1 MNKQHTDS
9 AQNYNCKKNYYSLKY
24 SNNTVIYSLI
34 LLLLIIA
41 LCRMEL
47 YSQAYIQTAKIVS
60 PDRAEND
67 EFGVSVSIFEDY
79 ALIGSWHQNDTIGDS
94 IIVEDAGA
102 VYCYKKD
109 EANNWVMNQK
119 IVASDP
125 DTNHW
130 FGRSVSIYDTY
141 CVIGS
146 HGNTTDSNGENKLF
160 RSGAAYIFELDNDGN
175 WVEIQKIVSSDRN
188 REEAY
193 GYSVALDEDY
203 LVIGNYKDCQDENG
217 EDSIYFAGSAFIYER
232 DVNNIWDEVQKI
244 VASDRDYLD
253 IFGNEVSISG
263 NYIIVGAVYED
274 EDINGSNTLQY
285 AGSAY
290 IFERDDFGNWNETQ
304 KIVASDRSSN
314 VRFGFSVSVFDEY
327 AIVGANFDH
336 NGLVGMDSL
345 SGAGS
350 AYIFE
355 RNNNGIWTEIQ
366 KIVASDRSSADNFG
380 SSVSQSSDTA
390 VISAIGEADGNGGG
404 NPAPGSGSAYIF
416 VHENNGNWSE
426 IQKIA
431 ATDRD
436 TADYFGFSTS
446 IYGNSIII
454 GALREDEDS
463 NGQNTIINAGS
474 AYIFGTTSTGIIVSE
489 AIESKIILYPNPAK
503 DEIAISNPQEIKL
516 NEAYIFNMGG
526 TLIKTINLTNMGK
539 EKLIDISDLV
549 GSTFI
554 ILIKGDNVRVTK
566 QLIKK

>member
-1 MNKQHTDS
+1 M
-9 AQNYNCKKNYYSLKY
+9 
-24 SNNTVIYSLI
+24 
-34 LLLLIIA
+34 LLFITA

-47 YSQAYIQTAKIVS
+47 YSQAYIQTEKIVS

-67 EFGVSVSIFEDY
+67 EFGISVSIFEDY
-79 ALIGSWHQNDTIGDS
+79 ALVGSWYQNDTIGDS
-94 IIVEDAGA
+94 TIVEDAGA

-109 EANNWVMNQK
+109 EANNWVMIQK

-146 HGNTTDSNGENKLF
+146 PGNTTDSYGENKLF
-160 RSGAAYIFELDNDGN
+160 RSGAAYIFKLDNDGS

-188 REEAY
+188 REEAF

-203 LVIGNYKDCQDENG
+203 LVIGNYKDCQDESG
-217 EDSIYFAGSAFIYER
+217 GDSIYFAGSAFIYEK
-232 DVNNIWDEVQKI
+232 DANNIWNEVQKI

-253 IFGNEVSISG
+253 IFGHDVSISG

-274 EDINGSNTLQY
+274 EDANGSNTMQY

-290 IFERDDFGNWNETQ
+290 IFERDEIGNWDEVQ

-327 AIVGANFDH
+327 AIVGANFDY

-355 RNNNGIWTEIQ
+355 RINNGIWTEIQ
-366 KIVASDRSSADNFG
+366 KIVPSDRSTDDHFG
-380 SSVSQSSDTA
+380 ASISQSSDTA
-390 VISAIGEADGNGGG
+390 VIAAIGEADGNGGSI
-404 NPAPGSGSAYIF
+404 PAPGSGSAYIF
-416 VHENNGNWSE
+416 VHQNNGNWSE

-436 TADYFGFSTS
+436 TADFFGFSTS

-454 GALREDEDS
+454 GAMREDEDS
-463 NGQNTIINAGS
+463 NGQNTIINAG
-474 AYIFGTTSTGIIVSE
+474 AVYIFGTTSTGIIVSE
-489 AIESKIILYPNPAK
+489 IIESKIILYPNPAN
-503 DEIAISNPQEIKL
+503 DEIVISNPREIEL
-516 NEAYIFNMGG
+516 SEAYIYNMRGS
-526 TLIKTINLTNMGK
+526 LIKTINLNNMGK
-539 EKLIDISDLV
+539 ERIIDISDLV
-549 GSTFI
+549 GSAFI
-554 ILIKGDNVRVTK
+554 ILIKGENVRVTK
-566 QLIKK
+566 QFIKE